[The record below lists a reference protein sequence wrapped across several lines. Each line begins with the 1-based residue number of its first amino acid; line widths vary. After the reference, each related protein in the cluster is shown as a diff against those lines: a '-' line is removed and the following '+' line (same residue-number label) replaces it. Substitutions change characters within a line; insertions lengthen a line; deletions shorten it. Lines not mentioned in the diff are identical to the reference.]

1 MLVYTSFNG
10 HKGKLVG
17 IITVQDI
24 LRVIMELLKSMMSQ
38 QDLVQ
43 LVLLDI
49 VYSYK
54 QYILVLPK

>member
-10 HKGKLVG
+10 RKGKLVG

-43 LVLLDI
+43 LVF
-49 VYSYK
+49 
-54 QYILVLPK
+54 

>member
-43 LVLLDI
+43 LVF
-49 VYSYK
+49 
-54 QYILVLPK
+54 

>member
-1 MLVYTSFNG
+1 MDN
-10 HKGKLVG
+10 KGKLVG

-43 LVLLDI
+43 LVF
-49 VYSYK
+49 
-54 QYILVLPK
+54 

>member
-24 LRVIMELLKSMMSQ
+24 LRVIMGTFKIIDESARSSPIS
-38 QDLVQ
+38 
-43 LVLLDI
+43 LLDI

>member
-1 MLVYTSFNG
+1 M
-10 HKGKLVG
+10 G

-43 LVLLDI
+43 LVF
-49 VYSYK
+49 
-54 QYILVLPK
+54 

>member
-1 MLVYTSFNG
+1 MQQNNISRLPILDN
-10 HKGKLVG
+10 KGKLVG

-43 LVLLDI
+43 LVF
-49 VYSYK
+49 
-54 QYILVLPK
+54 